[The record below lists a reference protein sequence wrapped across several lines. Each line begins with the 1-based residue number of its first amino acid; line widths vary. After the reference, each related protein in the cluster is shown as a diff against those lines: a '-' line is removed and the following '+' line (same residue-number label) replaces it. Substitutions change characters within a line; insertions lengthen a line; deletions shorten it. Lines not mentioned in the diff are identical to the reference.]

1 MSVIGFRR
9 WRVSSA
15 GDLVGLGVPYVW
27 ESGAQT
33 ATCRGLDGVGFGNC
47 APFRVWPGHQVP
59 SMRSRCGIW
68 AHREPIQP
76 CQCGD
81 PGSPAHGVV
90 GAVRL
95 WGRYVEHENGWR
107 AEHARV
113 VALVDFTGRVDPRYE
128 APRYPDLLS
137 LYGEWATGQPGRE
150 TGWAP
155 GEGQVWCDPDLAMPA
170 AISFIQ
176 YAVQVGVDLQRGVK
190 PVLDWLVRLADGNR
204 APSAPPHPEPDGPE
218 PDGREPETDG
228 PDGRGPEDGT
238 GKPPSGTG

>member
-15 GDLVGLGVPYVW
+15 GDLVGLGVPHVW

-33 ATCRGLDGVGFGNC
+33 AICRGLDGVGFGNC

-59 SMRSRCGIW
+59 ALRSRCGIW
-68 AHREPIQP
+68 AHREPIRA

-95 WGRYVEHENGWR
+95 WGRYVEHETGWR

-113 VALVDFTGRVDPRYE
+113 VALVDFTGRVGPGYD
-128 APRYPDLLS
+128 APRYPDLAS
-137 LYGEWATGQPGRE
+137 MYGEWATG
-150 TGWAP
+150 TAGWAA
-155 GEGQVWCDPDLAMPA
+155 GEGAVWCDPDLAMPA
-170 AISFIQ
+170 AISFVQ
-176 YAVQVGVDLQRGVK
+176 YAVQVGADLQRTVARTNAVVQAGVK
-190 PVLDWLVRLADGNR
+190 PVLDWLARLADGSTR
-204 APSAPPHPEPDGPE
+204 PGPPAAAPPHDRPE
-218 PDGREPETDG
+218 
-228 PDGRGPEDGT
+228 
-238 GKPPSGTG
+238 PPSGSA